1 MTSSETPLVVAG
13 VDGSEQSRHALEWA
27 AKHAHQVGGRVRAV
41 AVWHL
46 PVQFGYRI
54 TTPEDELQQKAQRWL
69 DDAVTRVRE
78 SYPDAVIE
86 AKNLRGH
93 PVDVMVEQSVEAEML
108 VIGNKGHGALIGTL
122 LGSVALQVLNHAR
135 CPVVVVR

>member
-1 MTSSETPLVVAG
+1 MTSSDSPLIVAG

-27 AKHAHQVGGRVRAV
+27 AKHAQQTGSRVRAV

-46 PVQFGYRI
+46 PVQFGYRV
-54 TTPEDELQQKAQRWL
+54 TASEDELQKQAKRWL
-69 DDAVTRVRE
+69 DDAVARVKE
-78 SYPDAVIE
+78 SFPDCAIE
-86 AKNLRGH
+86 SQNKRGH
-93 PVDVMVEQSVEAEML
+93 PVDVMVEQSVEAELL

-122 LGSVALQVLNHAR
+122 LGSVALQVLNHSR